1 MIRFILTLAIIG
13 TLHPADA
20 ATPQWLISGSS
31 ESLRALSTQFRH
43 KQSLKPLFS
52 KAEQNVLIKNR
63 KTDLSSTLVF
73 QSISANE
80 TLFNSD
86 LERLHKFIKRRHLQV
101 RIDEND
107 TIKLKQTDPLSREQW
122 YLNRSEIR
130 LWKYLTRFDSTEIR
144 GVPNETID
152 LKDPVGP
159 FPDVVVAVLDSGV
172 DIEHP
177 DLQASIQKKPSEC
190 AALEAYQKC
199 QKDDPFSNCKEQ
211 FGNVD
216 TDGNGYPLD
225 CAGWSLLESEDGENG
240 SKGSEVV
247 TDDIGHGTHVAGLI
261 AAQQN
266 SIGVRGVAPF
276 AKILPVRVIGEDPS
290 SGSGGVLGWNEAN
303 TVVSQVARGMVYAI
317 ANKVQV
323 INLSLGWN
331 GRSDS
336 PVMRELVDLAR
347 NQGIF
352 VVAAAGNDGTEA
364 LAYPCHYSNVV
375 CVGAHDHTGNLAD
388 FSNFGNGVDI
398 AAPGFWIL
406 STIPHED
413 TGEFFNE
420 YAGYDFKEGTSMAT
434 PIVSGAIA
442 SLLQSRVPVN
452 EVEAR
457 LYQGA
462 RRDEKTGSKL
472 LSGRLDIKRSLE
484 TPIKPYLKPTQKGV
498 YPSILEGEHASIFK
512 VSLEFTNIGAST
524 SAPATVRLKKTK
536 TAFSHR
542 YEVPETT
549 FALTRDQNGIYQ
561 VEVTL
566 RVLSDRIPSEIP
578 LVAETSIGGE
588 QQTFLIPV
596 LLSTWLKADGLPER
610 AQTLSVTQ
618 GTLLSDADLYQI
630 ERKDGKP
637 GLDYLA
643 VVQSSEKKFKFQVL
657 EERNGGYFAHEPFE
671 REYPRAVGIRLRQ
684 RLDVSLDGKSDLF
697 LTFYSPKER
706 NDPFPTFFL
715 DYLDYDGREVLP
727 QAKIDGSKQLVSLFK
742 MDDFRWVKLGTR
754 LTPTWIDLGALA
766 PEEVEPA
773 FDPWLNPFPDLK
785 KALRIYYHDPSS
797 QTGVRTLNTPALND
811 WIPQYLLEGEKL
823 GTATLLASTSLNLL
837 ARYSI
842 IRIDSVLNPKENVT
856 VQEFVP
862 YPRIN
867 LQIPTRFPLVRTN
880 PSDPETVALNYRI
893 GDPDQRF
900 TVLVAD
906 PRAHVSLKET
916 RIRAQFPGDIVFKGI
931 AAYSLSGKVA
941 AFAQGLYDIYYAES
955 GMERPL
961 STSLRRYTFLPSTIF
976 ERQFYPGIAGVNG
989 SAVPAIRIPDGMG
1002 AYPGSEFILPDQTES
1017 TSSLI
1022 RPAKFRFLT
1031 DETCEELSA
1040 KPSDGTSPTEAV
1052 YFCGGKWIRIPY
1064 VY

>member
-1 MIRFILTLAIIG
+1 MIQYLICFILIG
-13 TLHPADA
+13 WSHSATA
-20 ATPQWLISGSS
+20 ATPQWMISGSS
-31 ESLRALSTQFRH
+31 DALRVLTTQFRH
-43 KQSLKPLFS
+43 RQQLQPLFS
-52 KAEQNVLIKNR
+52 TAEQAVLTR
-63 KTDLSSTLVF
+63 KRKSDLAATLIFKASKSGESELV
-73 QSISANE
+73 
-80 TLFNSD
+80 SD
-86 LERLHKFIKRRHLQV
+86 LERLRKFIHRKHLRA

-107 TIKLKQTDPLSREQW
+107 TIRLKQTDPLSREQW
-122 YLNRSEIR
+122 YLNRSEIQ
-130 LWKYLTRFDSTEIR
+130 LKKYTTRFDSIEIR
-144 GVPNETID
+144 GEPNETID
-152 LKDPVGP
+152 LKDPMGP

-177 DLQASIQKKPSEC
+177 DLKSSILRKTSEC
-190 AALEAYQKC
+190 AALEAYQRC
-199 QKDDPFSNCKEQ
+199 QKETPFSNCKEE
-211 FGNVD
+211 FGKVD
-216 TDGNGYPLD
+216 SDGNGYPLD
-225 CAGWSLLESEDGENG
+225 CSGWSTLESEDGENG

-317 ANKVQV
+317 ASKAQV

-347 NQGIF
+347 SQGIF

-364 LAYPCHYSNVV
+364 LAYPCHYSNVI
-375 CVGAHDHTGNLAD
+375 CVGAHDHTGYLAD
-388 FSNFGNGVDI
+388 FSNYGNGVDI

-420 YAGYDFKEGTSMAT
+420 YAGYEFKEGTSMAT

-457 LYQGA
+457 LYLGA
-462 RRDEKTGSKL
+462 RRDDKTGSKL
-472 LSGRLDIKRSLE
+472 LSGRLDIQRALE
-484 TPIKPYLKPTQKGV
+484 TPFKPYLKPTQKGV
-498 YPSILEGEHASIFK
+498 YPSILEGEQSSVFK
-512 VSLEFTNIGAST
+512 ISLEFENIGAS
-524 SAPATVRLKKTK
+524 SFAPASVRLKKTK

-542 YEVPETT
+542 YEVPDTT
-549 FALTRDQNGIYQ
+549 FPLTRGQNGVYQ
-561 VEVTL
+561 VEVTI
-566 RVLSDRIPSEIP
+566 RALSDRIPSEIP

-588 QQTFLIPV
+588 RQTFLIPV
-596 LLSTWLKADGLPER
+596 LVSTWLQGDALPAR
-610 AQTLSVTQ
+610 AQVLSVIQ
-618 GTLLSDADLYQI
+618 GTLMSNADLYQI

-643 VVQSSEKKFKFQVL
+643 VIQSSEKKFKFQVL
-657 EERNGGYFAHEPFE
+657 EEKNGGYFAHEPFE
-671 REYPRAVGIRLRQ
+671 REYPRPVGIRLRQ

-697 LTFYSPKER
+697 LTFYSPRER

-715 DYLDYDGREVLP
+715 DYLDYQGREVLP

-742 MDDFRWVKLGTR
+742 MDDFRWVKFGSR
-754 LTPTWIDLGALA
+754 LTPLWIDLGAIA

-773 FDPWLNPFPDLK
+773 FDPWLNPFPELK
-785 KALRIYYHDPSS
+785 KSLRIYYHDPSS
-797 QTGVRTLNTPALND
+797 ETGVRTLSTPALND
-811 WIPQYLLEGEKL
+811 WIPQYMLEGEKQ
-823 GTATLLASTSLNLL
+823 GSASLLASTTLNLL
-837 ARYSI
+837 ARYSV
-842 IRIDSVLNPKENVT
+842 IRIDSVLNPKESVS

-867 LQIPTRFPLVRTN
+867 LQIPTLFPLVRAN
-880 PSDPETVALNYRI
+880 PAEPESVALNYRI

-900 TVLVAD
+900 TVMVAD

-931 AAYSLSGKVA
+931 AAYSMTNQVA
-941 AFAQGLYDIYYAES
+941 AFAQGLYDIYYTES
-955 GMERPL
+955 GLEKPL

-976 ERQFYPGIAGVNG
+976 ERQFYPGIASTNG
-989 SAVPAIRIPDGMG
+989 SPTPAIRIPDGMG
-1002 AYPGSEFILPDQTES
+1002 AYPGSELIIPDQTES
-1017 TSSLI
+1017 AGALI

-1031 DETCEELSA
+1031 DEKCEELSA
-1040 KPSDGTSPTEAV
+1040 KPSEGSAPTEAV
-1052 YFCGGKWIRIPY
+1052 YFCDGKWVRIPY